1 MNPAIVIDSSSELP
15 QKLYPKYNI
24 FPLGYVI
31 RDSNDETH
39 KERIQVQTLQTNK
52 LLSIISNDKNA
63 QLFAPSIK
71 DFVELYTFL
80 SEEFDSI
87 ISIHS
92 SFATPVV
99 FENAL
104 VAKKLVSEISI
115 DVIDT
120 HTLGSSSGLFVE
132 ELSKFIVEAKNI
144 NEIRKETISLDKHIN
159 SFIITKNEHLNLT
172 GLKKIDW
179 RKSLTKSLKTYSLYN
194 YFQTNWNILSNSRNT
209 NKLFYKIQEKLSIII
224 KNKDLKNVFYTSSK
238 NFSKDT
244 KFTLSKMRKV
254 PRTEAKPSL
263 VAYYLLGDDSF
274 DISFI

>member
-1 MNPAIVIDSSSELP
+1 MKPAIVIDSSSELP

-24 FPLGYVI
+24 FPLGYVV
-31 RDSNDETH
+31 RDSNNETH
-39 KERIQVQTLQTNK
+39 KERTQVQTLQTSK
-52 LLSIISNDKNA
+52 LLSIICNDKSA
-63 QLFAPSIK
+63 QFFAPSIK

-132 ELSKFIVEAKNI
+132 ELAKFIVEAKNI

-159 SFIITKNEHLNLT
+159 SFIITKNENLNLT
-172 GLKKIDW
+172 GLEKIDW
-179 RKSLTKSLKTYSLYN
+179 RKSLTTSFKTYSLYN
-194 YFQTNWNILSNSRNT
+194 YFHTNWNILSNSRNT
-209 NKLFYKIQEKLSIII
+209 QKLFYKIQEKLAVIS
-224 KNKDLKNVFYTSSK
+224 KTKDLKNVFYSSSK

-244 KFTLSKMRKV
+244 KSILNKMRKI
-254 PRTEAKPSL
+254 PKTETKPSL
-263 VAYYLLGDDSF
+263 VAYYLLGDNSF

>member
-1 MNPAIVIDSSSELP
+1 MNLAIVIDSSTELP

-31 RDSNDETH
+31 RDSNNETH
-39 KERIQVQTLQTNK
+39 KERTQVQTLQTSK
-52 LLSIISNDKNA
+52 LLSIISKDNNA

-92 SFATPVV
+92 SFATPAV

-132 ELSKFIVEAKNI
+132 ELSKFVVEAKNI

-159 SFIITKNEHLNLT
+159 SFIISKNEHLNLT

-179 RKSLTKSLKTYSLYN
+179 RKSLTTSFKTYSLYN
-194 YFQTNWNILSNSRNT
+194 YFHTNWNILSNSRNT
-209 NKLFYKIQEKLSIII
+209 KKLFHEIQEKLEVIT
-224 KNKDLKNVFYTSSK
+224 KTEDLKNVFFTSSE
-238 NFSKDT
+238 NFSKDA
-244 KFTLSKMRKV
+244 KSTLSKTRKI
-254 PRTEAKPSL
+254 PKTETSPSL
-263 VAYYLLGDDSF
+263 VAYYLLGDNSF